1 MFSDIEIPYDATNSS
16 ITDVAGRTIHSD
28 GTVIPLTTK
37 PFDKI
42 VIKSASLNAMEKVF
56 TMPDVQVGSIVEYR
70 WKLRF
75 NEEYYVPPQWY
86 IAQPVYV
93 HKAHY
98 HFMPTRLMRNGS
110 IFYSGSLPDGVK
122 VRDGLDGFD
131 LVVENIPALP
141 DEDFMPPFRSF
152 SYRLNFYYSYDR
164 ISDQF
169 WQEEGKNW
177 SRRLDHFA
185 TPTDKVRAA
194 VQQIVSSSDTDEQKV
209 EKIYAAIM
217 GIENTSFTRMHSA
230 QENRAEGLKVKKAE
244 DIWDQKRGTD
254 DEITELFIAMVRA
267 AGLKAYGMIVVNR
280 DENLFQKAYFD
291 WRQLDDELA
300 IVTLNGKEVYFDPG
314 QRYCAFAKLHWKHT
328 WASGIRQTDKGTGIA
343 ETPGLTYEDNQ
354 SNRIADLTLDSD
366 GKVHGFI
373 RETLTGADALYWRQA
388 ALSSDEDEV
397 KVKFAEELKETVPP
411 GVQVKTNHFV
421 GLSDYKSALLVQV
434 DVTGTLGTTTGK
446 RTFLPAVFFEANAK
460 PLFVQEKRENSVDLH
475 YPYAV
480 RDQVTVTLPTSMRA
494 ENIPNQSN
502 LPFPPNADY
511 IAKFLVQG
519 NTFAYLRLLRVAQPF
534 YKVTDYPRLRDFYQ
548 KTNSNDRE
556 QVVLRGGPA
565 ATENAAPPRNGR

>member
-1 MFSDIEIPYDATNSS
+1 LVPLSAFGSSDWQQPTPEELKLTSDPAAPNAPAVYLFREETVVDDYHMHSVYARIKILTEKGKEMFSDIEIPYDATNSS

-42 VIKSASLNAMEKVF
+42 VIKSFSLNAMEKVF

-131 LVVENIPALP
+131 LIVENIPALP

-185 TPTDKVRAA
+185 TPTDK
-194 VQQIVSSSDTDEQKV
+194 
-209 EKIYAAIM
+209 
-217 GIENTSFTRMHSA
+217 
-230 QENRAEGLKVKKAE
+230 
-244 DIWDQKRGTD
+244 
-254 DEITELFIAMVRA
+254 
-267 AGLKAYGMIVVNR
+267 
-280 DENLFQKAYFD
+280 
-291 WRQLDDELA
+291 
-300 IVTLNGKEVYFDPG
+300 
-314 QRYCAFAKLHWKHT
+314 
-328 WASGIRQTDKGTGIA
+328 
-343 ETPGLTYEDNQ
+343 
-354 SNRIADLTLDSD
+354 
-366 GKVHGFI
+366 
-373 RETLTGADALYWRQA
+373 
-388 ALSSDEDEV
+388 
-397 KVKFAEELKETVPP
+397 
-411 GVQVKTNHFV
+411 
-421 GLSDYKSALLVQV
+421 
-434 DVTGTLGTTTGK
+434 
-446 RTFLPAVFFEANAK
+446 
-460 PLFVQEKRENSVDLH
+460 
-475 YPYAV
+475 
-480 RDQVTVTLPTSMRA
+480 
-494 ENIPNQSN
+494 
-502 LPFPPNADY
+502 
-511 IAKFLVQG
+511 
-519 NTFAYLRLLRVAQPF
+519 
-534 YKVTDYPRLRDFYQ
+534 
-548 KTNSNDRE
+548 
-556 QVVLRGGPA
+556 
-565 ATENAAPPRNGR
+565 